1 MVRFGDRESRVL
13 KGGSYWGGYMSA
25 LEVVII

>member
-13 KGGSYWGGYMSA
+13 KGGVTVGYMSA
-25 LEVVII
+25 LEVWII